1 MKSVEAGGTMKVI
14 GKKTIVEL
22 DMNGELVERVHN
34 SAVLGESDRFGFIAR
49 RTGAKKNGPYVSF
62 INGDVTAIFNDAYKS
77 GKLYVKIT
85 ADTIEDAVKLWND
98 LVTGDAE

>member
-1 MKSVEAGGTMKVI
+1 MKVI

-22 DMNGELVERVHN
+22 DSNGELIETVHS

-49 RTGAKKNGPYVSF
+49 RSGAKKSCPYVSF
-62 INGDVTAIFNDAYKS
+62 INGDVTAIYNDSYKG
-77 GKLYVKIT
+77 GKLYLKIT
-85 ADTIEDAVKLWND
+85 ADKLEDAVKLWND